1 MTRVNCSVKN
11 CSYWGQGEVCN
22 ADTIWV
28 KNNMGTRGAS
38 NSAFSQYTEFA
49 DDLQPDLGTNAKNQA
64 SGSHGTCCE
73 TMKPKE
79 QGSGMGQASNANQAS
94 SVDQQQK
101 SSHVHGSG
109 CGHRQGK

>member
-28 KNNMGTRGAS
+28 KNNTGTRGGG
-38 NSAFSQYTEFA
+38 NSAFSPYTEFA
-49 DDLQPDLGTNAKNQA
+49 DDLQPDLGTNVKNQA
-64 SGSHGTCCE
+64 SGSHSTCCE

-79 QGSGMGQASNANQAS
+79 QGSETNQAS
-94 SVDQQQK
+94 SATQSSSMNQEQK
-101 SSHVHGSG
+101 SGHVHGPG